1 MIGCT
6 ELLHKAQL
14 LEQKKSPSSCC
25 WLWLLLLLLF
35 LIYGQRSQL
44 IFSWRGRG
52 GGPGI
57 IRGWDNSLDRLPV
70 YHRHTWGQN
79 NQSALIHTDKP
90 RSASDVQVFGCR
102 RKLGHLGETHADTGR
117 TRKGPRWEPDPVAF
131 CYEANFSLNRE
142 IWSISGE

>member
-14 LEQKKSPSSCC
+14 LEQKKKPF
-25 WLWLLLLLLF
+25 LLLLTLAPLVVVVFDLWPKITADF
-35 LIYGQRSQL
+35 LMKRP
-44 IFSWRGRG
+44 W

-57 IRGWDNSLDRLPV
+57 IGGWDNSLDRLPV

-90 RSASDVQVFGCR
+90 RAASDVQVFGCR

-117 TRKGPRWEPDPVAF
+117 TRKGPRWEPDPVPF